1 MNELVIMEG
10 VKKGT
15 GTGAGSNSGTGGG
28 GAKRGRKPKNQPRE
42 YILKEEQRKFTADLS
57 DEEEQRK
64 LILELIGKANSK
76 AFGREI
82 LFKDIVIYAFS
93 KVTDKDIAKI
103 QENSLSSKEK
113 AERVVAEYNVK
124 HGLNLSLEEFVLLRD
139 GK

>member
-10 VKKGT
+10 VKKGM
-15 GTGAGSNSGTGGG
+15 GTEAGSNSGTGGG

-42 YILKEEQRKFTADLS
+42 FVLKEEQRKFTADLS

-76 AFGREI
+76 SFGREI

-103 QENSLSSKEK
+103 QESSLSSKEK